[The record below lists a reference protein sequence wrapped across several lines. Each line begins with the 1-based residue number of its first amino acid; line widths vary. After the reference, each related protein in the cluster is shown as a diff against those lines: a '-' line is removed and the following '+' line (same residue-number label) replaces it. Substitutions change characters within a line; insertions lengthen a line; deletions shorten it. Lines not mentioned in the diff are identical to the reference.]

1 MKANELSE
9 ETKKKVT
16 GNVVDDLDNYMQ
28 EEFKKETFGI
38 DGLRLRYLLE
48 HERGDGVSFVGS
60 INGDNLKKL
69 PFAHL
74 IKELDD
80 VSITFVLNYLA
91 NYYSHVNT
99 VDVFIDYNE
108 EKYTCKEHSQLE
120 NAVKSWYRDVCKRL
134 EKSGYDYL
142 DAYEMEDDASDL
154 RFLLAYDEFIGGK
167 WTII

>member
-1 MKANELSE
+1 MKFNELSE
-9 ETKKKVT
+9 DTKKKVM
-16 GNVVDDLDNYMQ
+16 GNVVDDLDNHMQ

-74 IKELDD
+74 IKDEI
-80 VSITFVLNYLA
+80 SITFALNYLA
-91 NYYSHVNT
+91 NYHSHVNT
-99 VDVFIDYNE
+99 VDVFIDYDE
-108 EKYTCKEHSQLE
+108 ESYTCKEYSQLE
-120 NAVKSWYRDVCKRL
+120 NAVKSWYRGVCEHM

-142 DAYEMEDDASDL
+142 EAYEMEDEDDI
-154 RFLLAYDEFIGGK
+154 RFLLLYDEFIGGK